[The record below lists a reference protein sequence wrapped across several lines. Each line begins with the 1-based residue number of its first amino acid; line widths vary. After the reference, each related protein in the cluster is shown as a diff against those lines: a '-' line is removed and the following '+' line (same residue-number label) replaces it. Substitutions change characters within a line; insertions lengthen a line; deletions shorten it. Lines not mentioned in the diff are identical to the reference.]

1 LRPAEPP
8 GRARLR
14 VRGGGGG
21 GGVTHTT
28 EAGRCGWILGE
39 AEVPGIRSV
48 VPRWYR
54 RRTFPQSPHFRGRHR
69 ALSIVRC
76 ESPRV
81 CRRLQP
87 LRDWGHETGKEV
99 LPRGAGAGGS
109 DGVRARERVLL
120 AVGCPPVYCRKDRL
134 LW

>member
-1 LRPAEPP
+1 ADQRIIAEVVARDQVRQLRCERLDLSPVGSQDEDGERPGAPHNAIIFVLSMIPAQ
-8 GRARLR
+8 
-14 VRGGGGG
+14 
-21 GGVTHTT
+21 
-28 EAGRCGWILGE
+28 IGE
-39 AEVPGIRSV
+39 AP
-48 VPRWYR
+48 W
-54 RRTFPQSPHFRGRHR
+54 
-69 ALSIVRC
+69 
-76 ESPRV
+76 V

-120 AVGCPPVYCRKDRL
+120 AVGCHPVYCRKDRL